1 MIMTKPELV
10 YTTYIRTTPEK
21 LWNAIT
27 NPEFARQYWGG
38 NENVSDWKPGSK
50 WAHVTGD
57 KERTIRV
64 TGKVVESVPPRRLVL
79 TWADPANEAD
89 VSRVTFQIE
98 PVQDEVRLDVIH
110 GDFQPGSDMVNKV
123 SGGWP
128 RVLSSLKS
136 FLETGKPLKAATC
149 GSAKHADRGTSAVNA
164 GS

>member
-1 MIMTKPELV
+1 MTKPELI

-27 NPEFARQYWGG
+27 NPEFTRQYWGG
-38 NENVSDWKPGSK
+38 NENVSDWKKGSK
-50 WAHVTGD
+50 WQHVVSD
-57 KERTIRV
+57 EKRTVRV
-64 TGKVVESVPPRRLVL
+64 VGKVVESVPPKRLVL

-89 VSRVTFQIE
+89 VSRVTFEIE
-98 PVQDEVRLDVIH
+98 AIDDTVRLDVIH

-136 FLETGKPLKAATC
+136 FLETGKALDVAAC
-149 GSAKHADRGTSAVNA
+149 GSKHASAGA
-164 GS
+164 HS

>member
-1 MIMTKPELV
+1 MTKPELV

-27 NPEFARQYWGG
+27 NPEFTRQYWGG
-38 NENVSDWKPGSK
+38 NENVSDWKKGSK
-50 WAHVTGD
+50 WLHVTGD
-57 KERTIRV
+57 KERAIRV
-64 TGKVVESVPPRRLVL
+64 TGKVVESVPPKRLVL

-89 VSRVTFQIE
+89 VSRVTFEIE
-98 PVQDEVRLDVIH
+98 PFEDTVRLDVIH

-136 FLETGKPLKAATC
+136 FLETGKPLDVANC
-149 GSAKHADRGTSAVNA
+149 GSAKHAHKAA
-164 GS
+164 AA

>member
-1 MIMTKPELV
+1 MIMSKPELV
-10 YTTYIRTTPEK
+10 YTSYIRTTPEK

-50 WAHVTGD
+50 WVHVTGD
-57 KERTIRV
+57 AERAIRV
-64 TGKVVESVPPRRLVL
+64 TGKVVESVKPKRLVL

-98 PVQDEVRLDVIH
+98 AVEDEVRLDVIH
-110 GDFQPGSDMVNKV
+110 GDFKPGSDMVNRV

-136 FLETGKPLKAATC
+136 FLETGQGLGVSNC
-149 GSAKHADRGTSAVNA
+149 GSAKAGAHA
-164 GS
+164 